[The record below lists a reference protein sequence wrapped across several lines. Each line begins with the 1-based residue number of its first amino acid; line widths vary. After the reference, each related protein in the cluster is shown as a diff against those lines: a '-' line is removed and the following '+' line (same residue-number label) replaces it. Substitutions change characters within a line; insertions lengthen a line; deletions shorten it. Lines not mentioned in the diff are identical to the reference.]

1 MGIGKTTHVEP
12 GFNDKR
18 YALRTFC
25 NLGIEMALMNSHD
38 MPLQLVRSWSGL
50 GAAGLKFLGTGAA
63 FIAVYFALNL
73 VTEWHDFDRLGI
85 TLWSPDDG
93 LALALLLESV
103 AFAPFVFLGAV
114 LVDVSIAG
122 VDRAIGVTVTAELF
136 LTITYVL
143 LALVFKNKLKF
154 DIRQFRLPDVVMF
167 MLLIPAVAALSS
179 FIYCGVLY
187 LGGALSADKVF
198 VAMGHYWI
206 GDALGIITI
215 IPALTSM
222 FMYLSAPRWRWS
234 GYTLFTIFIFVVG
247 MCLGFAALVGVGDK
261 LYYLFNLLFLPVI
274 WVAMREGYAGVALA
288 LVTIQLTLAVITAF
302 VGYNTTDF
310 AILQS
315 LMLVLSI
322 TGLLLGAVTT
332 EHQDAALRLREQQRE
347 LARMA
352 SNARAGAMGTA
363 LAHEVSQPLSTVATY
378 LHAARRLLQSSV
390 ASEPVMDALVKAE
403 AEAQRAREVLERIR
417 DFVSNGN
424 LNLETLDLSVLA
436 QKIGALCGEEAAERG
451 IQVEVESIG
460 PVPPVRADGVQVEQ
474 VLINLVGNAIDAASE
489 RSDGR
494 GRVIIR
500 VAAHADAI
508 AIQVEDNGRG
518 VASELAD
525 NIFDAYQT
533 TKPRGMGLGLHLS
546 RRIVQRHAGRLW
558 WEPIRTGGARF
569 VVELPTDGSS
579 DNAA

>member
-1 MGIGKTTHVEP
+1 
-12 GFNDKR
+12 
-18 YALRTFC
+18 
-25 NLGIEMALMNSHD
+25 MALMNSHD
-38 MPLQLVRSWSGL
+38 TPLQSLRSL
-50 GAAGLKFLGTGAA
+50 GGFAPVGPKFWGTGAA

-73 VTEWHDFDRLGI
+73 LTEWHEFDRLGI

-93 LALALLLESV
+93 LSLALLLESV
-103 AFAPFVFLGAV
+103 AFAPFVFLAAI
-114 LVDVSIAG
+114 LVDVSIAS
-122 VDRAIGVTVTAELF
+122 VHRSIGVTMAAELS
-136 LTITYVL
+136 LTIVYVG
-143 LALVFKNKLKF
+143 LALFLKNKLKF
-154 DIRQFRLPDVVMF
+154 NVRQFSLVDVVA
-167 MLLIPAVAALSS
+167 LLLFIPVAATLSS

-187 LGGALSADKVF
+187 LHGEFPADKILRAV
-198 VAMGHYWI
+198 GHCWI
-206 GDALGIITI
+206 GVALGLITI
-215 IPALTSM
+215 IPATTAVFSH
-222 FMYLSAPRWRWS
+222 LSPPWRWS
-234 GYTLFTIFIFVVG
+234 GYALFTIFIFVLGIV
-247 MCLGFAALVGVGDK
+247 LGFAALVGVGDK

-288 LVTIQLTLAVITAF
+288 LVTIQLTLAVLTAF

-310 AILQS
+310 AILQW

-332 EHQDAALRLREQQRE
+332 ERKDAALRLREQQRE

-352 SNARAGAMGTA
+352 SNARAGAMGMA

-424 LNLETLDLSVLA
+424 LNLETLDVSALA

-451 IQVEVESIG
+451 IQVEVESVG
-460 PVPPVRADGVQVEQ
+460 PVPPVQADGVQIEQ
-474 VLINLVGNAIDAASE
+474 VLINLVANAIDAASE
-489 RSDGR
+489 RPDER

-500 VAAHADAI
+500 VAANASAI
-508 AIQVEDNGRG
+508 VIQVEDNGRG

-569 VVELPTDGSS
+569 VVELPTDGSGH
-579 DNAA
+579 NAA